1 MTVSLDFQK
10 PFSLFSVVRFFV
22 MIPMSLALIVVCLA
36 FSKPLSILLWCS
48 GAWLHPIS
56 DINEMLKSAIQ
67 LDKLWKIRY
76 FNWHLIIFP
85 IRWFGWQEYVI
96 VLLRNG
102 RRKDEARN
110 ELNVFLGDDSVSF
123 VSWYFNSFSNFLL
136 WGKSVLIWT
145 LLSGS

>member
-1 MTVSLDFQK
+1 MISGFNFFYIDVSYTNC
-10 PFSLFSVVRFFV
+10 SLFSIFLTFQYLV
-22 MIPMSLALIVVCLA
+22 
-36 FSKPLSILLWCS
+36 WCS
-48 GAWLHPIS
+48 GASVHQIS
-56 DINEMLKSAIQ
+56 DIIGMHKLANQ

-76 FNWHLIIFP
+76 SNWCLIIFP
-85 IRWFGWQEYVI
+85 ICWFDWQEYVI

-102 RRKDEARN
+102 RRKDEAMN

-145 LLSGS
+145 LLSGT